1 MESRESDGGRRGSAR
16 HSLDPI
22 SETAPGHSQGHSRR
36 ASRHSRHGRSR
47 YAPTTESRLSRAIAL
62 DGREGAHTRA
72 SRYSEYRRES
82 GRPTMVSSVAFS
94 LYDGGDSEDESD
106 EEEEELAIDE

>member
-1 MESRESDGGRRGSAR
+1 MN
-16 HSLDPI
+16 I
-22 SETAPGHSQGHSRR
+22 SIWTYSRR

-62 DGREGAHTRA
+62 DGREGAQTRA

-82 GRPTMVSSVAFS
+82 GRPTMVSSVLS
-94 LYDGGDSEDESD
+94 SPLKPPTKKLSVRNC
-106 EEEEELAIDE
+106 